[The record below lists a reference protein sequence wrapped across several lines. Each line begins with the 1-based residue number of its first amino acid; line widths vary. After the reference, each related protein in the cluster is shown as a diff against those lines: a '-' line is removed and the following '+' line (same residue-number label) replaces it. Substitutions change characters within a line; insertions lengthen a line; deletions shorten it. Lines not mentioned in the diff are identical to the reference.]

1 MENAINCVALFSK
14 IGSSIRDFSRK
25 EKKSMIFQEKK
36 KKIFQENIS
45 KKRYYPQATQRGSSV
60 SYVLIDFLIQTWCKG
75 VLNRKIWS
83 FYQNSNGVITKM
95 SLHDLLHIRDLL
107 YNYSNINTNV

>member
-36 KKIFQENIS
+36 K
-45 KKRYYPQATQRGSSV
+45 
-60 SYVLIDFLIQTWCKG
+60 DFS
-75 VLNRKIWS
+75 RK
-83 FYQNSNGVITKM
+83 Y
-95 SLHDLLHIRDLL
+95 
-107 YNYSNINTNV
+107 

>member
-14 IGSSIRDFSRK
+14 TGSSIRDFSRK
-25 EKKSMIFQEKK
+25 EKKEQDFSRKK
-36 KKIFQENIS
+36 KDFQENIS
-45 KKRYYPQATQRGSSV
+45 KKRYYPEATQRGSSV
-60 SYVLIDFLIQTWCKG
+60 SYVLIDFSIQTWCKG

-95 SLHDLLHIRDLL
+95 SLHDLLHVRDLL

>member
-14 IGSSIRDFSRK
+14 TGSSIRDISRK
-25 EKKSMIFQEKK
+25 EKKEQDFSKK
-36 KKIFQENIS
+36 KKDFQENIS

-60 SYVLIDFLIQTWCKG
+60 SYVLVDFSIQTWCKG

-95 SLHDLLHIRDLL
+95 SLHDLLHVRDLL
-107 YNYSNINTNV
+107 YN

>member
-14 IGSSIRDFSRK
+14 TGSSIRDFSRK
-25 EKKSMIFQEKK
+25 KKD
-36 KKIFQENIS
+36 FQENIS

-60 SYVLIDFLIQTWCKG
+60 SYVLIDFSIQTWCKG

-95 SLHDLLHIRDLL
+95 SLHDLLHVRDLL